1 MINSVRNTVLAI
13 ANKQNFGYISPGDFN
28 LYAKQAQLD
37 IFEDY
42 FYRYNNWVVKQNAR
56 MSGSDYA
63 DLVKT
68 LTEVIDSFMV
78 EAELEPIVGA
88 QNNFE
93 VPADYYTINNISFSG
108 NMLDK
113 ISNSRFLMI
122 KNSDLVTPTTEY
134 PVYTQLK
141 KTIQGTVTEVFNT
154 LPGGMDELLCAY
166 IRKPLDPKWTY
177 VTLQNGEPLFDQSAN
192 DYQDFELPH
201 TDEPLLISKILQY
214 VGISIREKD
223 VYTAAQTDE
232 LQEQQRQR

>member
-13 ANKQNFGYISPGDFN
+13 ANKQNFGYISPADFN

-37 IFEDY
+37 VFEDY

-68 LTEVIDSFMV
+68 LTEVIDSFV
-78 EAELEPIVGA
+78 VQSTLTELAGTTS
-88 QNNFE
+88 NFE
-93 VPADYYTINNISFSG
+93 VPSDYYTINNITKSG
-108 NMLDK
+108 NIIDK
-113 ISNSRFLMI
+113 VSSSRFFMI
-122 KNSDLVTPTTEY
+122 QRSDLSTPTTEY
-134 PVYTQLK
+134 PIYTQLK
-141 KTIQGTVTEVFNT
+141 RTIQGVAREVFDV
-154 LPGGMDELLCAY
+154 LPTGLDNLICTY

-177 VTLQNGEPLFDQSAN
+177 INLQNGEPLFDQSAN

-223 VYTAAQTDE
+223 VYTAAQADE
-232 LQEQQRQR
+232 IQEQQRQR